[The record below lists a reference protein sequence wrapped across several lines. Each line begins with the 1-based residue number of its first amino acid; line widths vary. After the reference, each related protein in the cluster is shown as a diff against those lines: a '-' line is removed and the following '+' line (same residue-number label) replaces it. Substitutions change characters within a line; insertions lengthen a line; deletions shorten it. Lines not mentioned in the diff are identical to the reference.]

1 MNSQVFRLI
10 EGSKFDVCSKKC
22 TFDPLNYVY
31 KAKGKK
37 EMRLLKILLSN
48 NCKSDCRY
56 CPNAWQRGF
65 SLTPKELANLFFSM
79 KERNL
84 VDGIFISSSLHSDSE
99 KVMEEI
105 IEAGRLI
112 RQKFKGYIHLKIM
125 PGCNKESIKQALEI
139 ANRVSINVETTSQ
152 TLMDEL
158 SSVKNLREDILRRE
172 RWVSKE
178 VNKFR
183 KKGYKRSFTTQII
196 AGVGESDLDIIKSF
210 EKHYKINAS
219 RVYISAFTPIKGTP
233 FEGKKRESKKRVA
246 NLYRVDA
253 LIRKYGYKAKDF
265 VEIVYNGNLPRIDPK
280 ILLAEK
286 IVKDSFDSLDLIKD
300 PIKIPGIGL
309 KAARLIEKGYS
320 LFELKKMGLSVKR
333 AIPYL
338 TPQQKLTNFVDLD

>member
-22 TFDPLNYVY
+22 TFDPINYVY

-37 EMRLLKILLSN
+37 DMRLLKILLSN
-48 NCKSDCRY
+48 NCESDCRY
-56 CPNAWQRGF
+56 CPNAWQRGI
-65 SLTPKELANLFFSM
+65 SLTPEQLASLFFSM
-79 KERNL
+79 KNRNL
-84 VDGIFISSSLHSDSE
+84 VDGIFISSSLHADPD

-105 IEAGRLI
+105 IEAGKLI
-112 RQKFKGYIHLKIM
+112 RQRFKGYIHLKIM
-125 PGCNKESIKQALEI
+125 PGSSKESIKQALEI

-158 SSVKNLREDILRRE
+158 SSVKNLKEDILRRE
-172 RWVSKE
+172 RWVARE

-183 KKGYKRSFTTQII
+183 KKGCRRSFTTQII

-210 EKHYKINAS
+210 EKHYKIDAS
-219 RVYISAFTPIKGTP
+219 RVYLSAFTPIKGTP
-233 FEGKKRESKKRVA
+233 FENRRGENRRRVA

-253 LIRKYGYKAKDF
+253 LIRKYGYKARDF
-265 VEIVYNGNLPRIDPK
+265 AKITNNGYLPTIDPK
-280 ILLAEK
+280 VLLAEREN
-286 IVKDSFDSLDLIKD
+286 VKEL
-300 PIKIPGIGL
+300 IKIPGIGF

-320 LFELKKMGLSVKR
+320 LFELKKMGFSIKR

-338 TPQQKLTNFVDLD
+338 TPQQRLTNFADLE